1 MKTVLAL
8 AAHPDDIEIG
18 CGGTLASY
26 AAEGVDVHLYVATE
40 GGKGGDG
47 TIRRAEQEEA
57 ARILGIKCVHWGS
70 FEDTGLPSE
79 LNGLIAGIES
89 LLAELSPSIVFVNH
103 DDDTHQDHRTLARAA
118 HSATRYVPNVLAY
131 ETPTSNRFDP
141 SIFRDIGK
149 LMDVKCKALEAHAS
163 QVERTNIQGLNIVEI
178 ARSTAHYRGI
188 QGRINSAEAFVPIR
202 MQL

>member
-8 AAHPDDIEIG
+8 AAHPDDVEIG

-26 AAEGVDVHLYVATE
+26 VAEGMDVHLYVAT
-40 GGKGGDG
+40 GGEKGGDVA
-47 TIRRAEQEEA
+47 IRRREQDA
-57 ARILGIKCVHWGS
+57 AAGILGIRQVHWGGY
-70 FEDTGLPSE
+70 EDTRLPSE
-79 LNGLIAGIES
+79 LNSLIASIES
-89 LLAELSPSIVFVNH
+89 LLAKLNPSIVFVNH
-103 DDDTHQDHRTLARAA
+103 GDDTHQDHRTLAQAA
-118 HSATRYVPNVLAY
+118 QSATRYVPNVLAY

-141 SIFRDIGK
+141 SVFRDISQS
-149 LMDVKCKALEAHAS
+149 MRAKCKALEAHVS
-163 QVERTNIQGLNIVEI
+163 QIEHTNIQGLNIIEI